1 MFKGK
6 RSGKFIKTRMLFS
19 IVFLIGVFLI
29 NIPLTGFIQSFSSC
43 ERRENNSFAVSDIDL
58 ITEDGVNYSEINSY
72 DDFYINTHYYIWADI
87 VIQDGIAYVIKNNLY
102 IYNLSNPV
110 APILI
115 GKYASSYGP
124 IVKIILENQT
134 GYLICSYFGIVIL
147 DLSELSNPIEL
158 GKFGRFD
165 GTPKS
170 VIQ

>member
-6 RSGKFIKTRMLFS
+6 RSGNLIKTRMLFT
-19 IVFLIGVFLI
+19 IVFLIGTFLI
-29 NIPLTGFIQSFSSC
+29 NIPLTRFIQSSPHK
-43 ERRENNSFAVSDIDL
+43 RRGNNSFAVSDIDL
-58 ITEDGVNYSEINSY
+58 TTEDGVNYSEINSY
-72 DDFYINTHYYIWADI
+72 DDFYIETYQYTWADI

-147 DLSELSNPIEL
+147 DLSELPCGARSI
-158 GKFGRFD
+158 
-165 GTPKS
+165 
-170 VIQ
+170 